1 MWYNEILDFDGHSNI
16 IIHWLGRRWLV
27 TEKPSLQNTNKSN
40 DIGYV
45 WTIELQ
51 KTIWMCVLNDCE
63 WTRSHLFMISMTLP
77 IYSNNIRYVP
87 PPPLK
92 QLEPPRKYTIKN
104 TKPECMQEKVHI
116 PLCRGEMILFIKD
129 TLGNICLL
137 IITQ

>member
-1 MWYNEILDFDGHSNI
+1 
-16 IIHWLGRRWLV
+16 
-27 TEKPSLQNTNKSN
+27 
-40 DIGYV
+40 
-45 WTIELQ
+45 
-51 KTIWMCVLNDCE
+51 
-63 WTRSHLFMISMTLP
+63 MISMTLP

-129 TLGNICLL
+129 TFGKICLL
-137 IITQ
+137 IHNQTIEHLSTVFLRVLVLWLFLVCLFLLLQFVIIVVNIRIIAL